1 MTPSIDP
8 ETTPHPAPS
17 PGAAALRP
25 PAQEIVGVQLAL
37 TDYERT
43 MDWMDAVVAE
53 RGKAMVT
60 AAAVHLVMVAREDAA
75 TRAAISD
82 PRVLA
87 VPDGQPLVWALK
99 ALGHPDASRVYGPN
113 LMAAYME
120 RSTRTGT
127 RHYLYGGRNQ
137 GALVQL
143 VNELRRRYP
152 GLQIVGGY
160 SPPFRPLT
168 PDEEAF
174 VVDDIH
180 RSGADVVWVGTG
192 QPKQEQWMYAFRD
205 RLDAPIL
212 AGVGA
217 AFDFHAG
224 LVPQAPA
231 WMQASGLEWVYRLAQ
246 EPRRLWR
253 RYARYNPLF
262 VAAFARQ
269 WAAQRRG

>member
-1 MTPSIDP
+1 MP
-8 ETTPHPAPS
+8 
-17 PGAAALRP
+17 
-25 PAQEIVGVQLAL
+25 LAL

-53 RGKAMVT
+53 RAKAMVT
-60 AAAVHLVMVAREDAA
+60 AAAVHLVMVARENDA
-75 TRAAISD
+75 TRRALAD
-82 PRVLA
+82 PRLLA

-99 ALGHPDASRVYGPN
+99 ALGQADASRVYGPD
-113 LMAAYME
+113 LMARYLE
-120 RSTRTGT
+120 RSTRSGT

-168 PDEEAF
+168 ADEEAF
-174 VVDDIH
+174 VVDDIN
-180 RSGADVVWVGTG
+180 RSDTDVVWVGTG
-192 QPKQEQWMYAFRD
+192 QPKQEHWMAAFRD
-205 RLDAPIL
+205 RLDAPVL

-231 WMQASGLEWVYRLAQ
+231 WMQASGLEWVYRLSQ

-269 WAAQRRG
+269 LVAHRRR